1 MCLLSEY
8 VHTEQYVK
16 NIIFNAKG
24 NNTKQTQLKNNSNPH
39 RTTLKRRVSAPL
51 FGASIKTQLYS
62 NTTYYRICNKM
73 SSFDLRQEYCCSLTK
88 TCHIRTVLKFIWGIT
103 RPYYSHVAT
112 LKRNNAVI
120 RNRDAV
126 LSGVIILLI
135 FEVACISKFKP

>member
-103 RPYYSHVAT
+103 RPLLPCSYTKKKQRRDPESRRCALWRYYIVN
-112 LKRNNAVI
+112 L
-120 RNRDAV
+120 
-126 LSGVIILLI
+126 
-135 FEVACISKFKP
+135 